1 MTTAFLQSGAR
12 ALLLILA
19 LVASTAP
26 RAQDF
31 QLLAS
36 YPHYSKAFTQGLVL
50 HEGRLYE
57 SSGLYG
63 RSFVIYG
70 DLEKPE
76 RRLALPDDFFAE
88 GLTLLQER
96 LYLLSWRKGE
106 ALTLEPNSLAVL
118 DRFRYEG
125 EGWGLTHNERELIM
139 SDGSHQ
145 LRFLNPATFEEVR
158 RLTVRYHGKAMKHLN
173 ELEWHKGL
181 ILANQWRT
189 DRLLAIDERNGEVLA
204 ILDMGALFPQ
214 ALRGQGVDVFNGI
227 AYDAQSDTW
236 LVTGKYWP
244 RIYRVKL
251 SLPEL
256 P

>member
-1 MTTAFLQSGAR
+1 MLLQPTLR
-12 ALLLILA
+12 TLLLTFTLLA
-19 LVASTAP
+19 GVAAH
-26 RAQDF
+26 AQDF
-31 QLLAS
+31 KLLAS
-36 YPHYSKAFTQGLVL
+36 YAHYSKAFTQGLVL

-63 RSFVIYG
+63 RSYVIYG
-70 DLEKPE
+70 DLEKAE

-88 GLTLLQER
+88 GLTLFQDR

-106 ALTLEPNSLAVL
+106 ALALEPDSLAVIE
-118 DRFRYEG
+118 RFRYDG
-125 EGWGLTHNERELIM
+125 EGWGLTHNGRELIM

-145 LRFLNPATFEEVR
+145 LRFLNPATFKEVR

-214 ALRGQGVDVFNGI
+214 ALRGRGVDVFNGV

-251 SLPEL
+251 SLPQL